1 MIYVLILCIGA
12 TMLFLAYLLG
22 KKDEKLYVSNKRTD
36 DVYDAMSARL
46 DANIIELRK
55 KYKRDSL

>member
-12 TMLFLAYLLG
+12 TMFFLSYMLG
-22 KKDEKLYVSNKRTD
+22 KKDEKLDVCNKRTND
-36 DVYDAMSARL
+36 IYDAMSARL
-46 DANIIELRK
+46 DADIIELRK

>member
-12 TMLFLAYLLG
+12 VMLFLAYMLG
-22 KKDEKLYVSNKRTD
+22 QKDVKLDVCNKRTD

-46 DANIIELRK
+46 DADIIELRK

>member
-12 TMLFLAYLLG
+12 VMLFLAYMLG
-22 KKDEKLYVSNKRTD
+22 KKDEKLDVSVKRTD

-46 DANIIELRK
+46 DADIIELRK

>member
-12 TMLFLAYLLG
+12 VMLFLAYMLG
-22 KKDEKLYVSNKRTD
+22 QKDEKLDVSVKRTD

-46 DANIIELRK
+46 DADIIELRK